1 MLCVGEEGSRILL
14 GLIPRKSHLIRFTLL
29 NQSHYLKHN
38 GFKAMLELMYL
49 TQLSWQIER
58 DL

>member
-14 GLIPRKSHLIRFTLL
+14 GLIPRKSHLIIFTLL

-49 TQLSWQIER
+49 TQLS
-58 DL
+58 